1 MLLQKH
7 PSREGSGWLRL
18 RCYLLHGL
26 EESLSVVLEGH
37 DQLQLG
43 ASGFHG
49 CGGRAKLLRREH
61 ARQRQ
66 RAGTAVFAT

>member
-1 MLLQKH
+1 M
-7 PSREGSGWLRL
+7 REGSEALVHEEL

-26 EESLSVVLEGH
+26 EQSLSVVLEGH

-49 CGGRAKLLRREH
+49 
-61 ARQRQ
+61 
-66 RAGTAVFAT
+66 